1 MKAQLCSTSE
11 ILGLHYSQ
19 EGFKEP
25 KSIWLPH
32 DLVFEVSLENLHND
46 KVAFYKLKLRMFG
59 SKISWQIH
67 GKDLTSNIKHVPWV
81 KKKTHH
87 DWNSGWCL
95 HAIFSICFV
104 LVLPGD
110 QWLEDTHVD
119 GKTTK
124 SHLLDLFYE
133 SFTRKRNNLKTIYA
147 FTQRNGNYDPRGA
160 K

>member
-32 DLVFEVSLENLHND
+32 DLVFEVSLENLQND

-81 KKKTHH
+81 KKKTDH

-95 HAIFSICFV
+95 RHFLNLFCVSVTRRPMTRRHSCWWQNYQKSFAWSV
-104 LVLPGD
+104 LWKFY
-110 QWLEDTHVD
+110 Q
-119 GKTTK
+119 KTKQLKDHLCLYTK
-124 SHLLDLFYE
+124 KWKLWP
-133 SFTRKRNNLKTIYA
+133 KRC
-147 FTQRNGNYDPRGA
+147 
-160 K
+160 